1 MSAPLAVLFSLVLRL
16 QLTQQCPGENDGQEE
31 THENSKA
38 DKNRSHE
45 KLKIIPASPSTSTT
59 APIIDA
65 TNPTY
70 FCSKSCAITNQPHSN
85 SVSKTSIDESPPN
98 QTPKT
103 VRLGRPIRDPGPHTP
118 AMPAPVMPARTPP
131 TDCSGRPE
139 YGPAARASP
148 MGRNAAAPDVGTCG
162 GVAAP
167 RF

>member
-103 VRLGRPIRDPGPHTP
+103 VRPGRPIRDPGPLYP
-118 AMPAPVMPARTPP
+118 SNARPGNARE
-131 TDCSGRPE
+131 D
-139 YGPAARASP
+139 AANRLFRAA
-148 MGRNAAAPDVGTCG
+148 GVRTGGARIADGKKCG
-162 GVAAP
+162 GA
-167 RF
+167 